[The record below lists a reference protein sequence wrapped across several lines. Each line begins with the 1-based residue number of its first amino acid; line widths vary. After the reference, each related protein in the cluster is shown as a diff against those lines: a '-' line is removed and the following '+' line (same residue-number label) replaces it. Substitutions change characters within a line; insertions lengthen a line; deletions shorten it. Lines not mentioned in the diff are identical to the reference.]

1 MQCTVGAGRIPVD
14 LENGHD
20 SLTRVFPFT
29 GRVPRSRNC
38 VDPLAK
44 FQRPHPSPFH
54 RNNRAIYAVI
64 VPIFRALSRAS
75 LPLLPPY
82 NFSKEQFSRSSL
94 LGDYC
99 TVVAVSNAA
108 NLRNLV
114 ARTNKAIKT
123 DRSSHFELGQLN
135 ARHTS
140 GVCINCIY
148 EYETVLNFT
157 EMRIESHGIA
167 HCKNR

>member
-94 LGDYC
+94 LEVT
-99 TVVAVSNAA
+99 TVPLLLYRMRPTFVIS
-108 NLRNLV
+108 LREQTK
-114 ARTNKAIKT
+114 RSRQI
-123 DRSSHFELGQLN
+123 DRPTSSSDN
-135 ARHTS
+135 
-140 GVCINCIY
+140 
-148 EYETVLNFT
+148 
-157 EMRIESHGIA
+157 
-167 HCKNR
+167 

>member
-44 FQRPHPSPFH
+44 FQRPHPSPFPLPPKQPCNLRRYRSH
-54 RNNRAIYAVI
+54 
-64 VPIFRALSRAS
+64 FSRFIARFS
-75 LPLLPPY
+75 LPPPPSPSPLLPPY

-94 LGDYC
+94 LEVT
-99 TVVAVSNAA
+99 TVPLLLYRMRPTFVIS
-108 NLRNLV
+108 LREQTK
-114 ARTNKAIKT
+114 RSRQI
-123 DRSSHFELGQLN
+123 DRPTSSSDN
-135 ARHTS
+135 
-140 GVCINCIY
+140 
-148 EYETVLNFT
+148 
-157 EMRIESHGIA
+157 
-167 HCKNR
+167 

>member
-44 FQRPHPSPFH
+44 FQRPHPSPSH

-75 LPLLPPY
+75 LSPLPPPPSPLLPPY

-94 LGDYC
+94 LEVT
-99 TVVAVSNAA
+99 TVPLLLYRMRPTFVIS
-108 NLRNLV
+108 LREQTK
-114 ARTNKAIKT
+114 RSRQI
-123 DRSSHFELGQLN
+123 DRPTSSSDN
-135 ARHTS
+135 
-140 GVCINCIY
+140 
-148 EYETVLNFT
+148 
-157 EMRIESHGIA
+157 
-167 HCKNR
+167 